1 MRKYKY
7 NNTTTKYI
15 LYIVAI
21 TILFS
26 LMITIDNSYINDNN
40 VSALD
45 YSSNVDIGFTFN
57 PTLSISLS
65 SSDLIINNLKPG
77 AIDTSNE
84 ININI
89 STNNAYG
96 YSLYAS
102 AGNEDHGSTDL
113 IHNDNIGAFS
123 SIGTNANLPTLI
135 SDNSWG
141 YSCSLDNSNN
151 WTPYNGLPLYTNAP
165 NRITRST
172 EPVEDIVNFK
182 IAARASTA
190 QPSGAYS
197 NVINFSA
204 VAIISPIT
212 LSEAYASEGKELY
225 KGYYK
230 MQDMTS
236 AICKK
241 TEDINA
247 QLQVIDVRDDKI
259 YRIAK
264 LADDHCWMTQNL
276 DLDGGTE
283 ITSELSDVPDGYI
296 LPITNGFKEGNRL
309 PDSQIGYFTD
319 RTKAYVYNSGNPTN
333 DCSYSGCYSYYSWHA
348 ATAGSGVNS
357 MPDNTDAPYSI
368 CPKNWRLPNTRYK
381 AENNASDL
389 RNLMVAL
396 GGSIDISKYNG
407 TTSPLNAKIYN
418 IISSPPISFL
428 KAGYVNYTAKPVS
441 SVNNYGEYW
450 TATSGGSS
458 AYSLA
463 IYSGPTIDVAEWFDK
478 NYGYAVRCLAR

>member
-1 MRKYKY
+1 MR
-7 NNTTTKYI
+7 NNKNNITLRFKNITLCSSI
-15 LYIVAI
+15 LI
-21 TILFS
+21 FS
-26 LMITIDNSYINDNN
+26 LLNIINTFTYAPNT
-40 VSALD
+40 SALD
-45 YSSNVDIGFTFN
+45 YSSNVSIGFAFN

-65 SSDLIINNLKPG
+65 SSDLVISNLKPG

-102 AGNEDHGSTDL
+102 AGNEDYDSTDL
-113 IHNDNIGAFS
+113 THGNNIGTFS
-123 SIGTNANLPTLI
+123 SIGTNANLSTLV
-135 SDNSWG
+135 SDNTWG
-141 YSCSLDNSNN
+141 YSYSLDNSNN
-151 WTPYNGLPLYTNAP
+151 WTPYNGLPLYTSTP

-212 LSEAYASEGKELY
+212 LSEAYVSEGKELY

-236 AICKK
+236 AICEK

-247 QLQVIDVRDDKI
+247 QLQVIDTRDDKI
-259 YRIAK
+259 YWIAK

-319 RTKAYVYNSGNPTN
+319 STKAYVYNSGNPTS

-348 ATAGSGVNS
+348 ATAGSGIKNI
-357 MPDNTDAPYSI
+357 PDNTDAPYSI

-396 GGSIDISKYNG
+396 GGSINISKYNS
-407 TTSPLNAKIYN
+407 TTSPLNTKIYN
-418 IISSPPISFL
+418 IISSLPISFL
-428 KAGYVNYTAKPVS
+428 KAGYVNYDAGPVRNG
-441 SVNNYGEYW
+441 NNYGEYW
-450 TATSGGSS
+450 AATSAGRQ

-463 IYSGPTIDVAEWFDK
+463 IYSGPTVDAAEWYDK
-478 NYGYAVRCLAR
+478 NYGYSVRCLAR

>member
-15 LYIVAI
+15 LYIVVI

-26 LMITIDNSYINDNN
+26 LIITIDNGYINDNN

-45 YSSNVDIGFTFN
+45 YSSNVWVGFTFN

-65 SSDLIINNLKPG
+65 SSDLVINNLKPG

-102 AGNEDHGSTDL
+102 AGNEDYDNTDL
-113 IHNDNIGAFS
+113 THGNNIGTFS
-123 SIGTNANLPTLI
+123 SIGTNANLSTLV
-135 SDNSWG
+135 SYNTWG
-141 YSCSLDNSNN
+141 YSYSLDNSNN
-151 WTPYNGLPLYTNAP
+151 WTPYNGLPLYTNTP

-182 IAARASTA
+182 IAARASAA

-204 VAIISPIT
+204 IAIISPIT

-230 MQDMTS
+230 MQDMTPT
-236 AICKK
+236 ICEK

-247 QLQVIDVRDDKI
+247 QLQVIDARDDKI
-259 YRIAK
+259 YWISK

-276 DLDGGTE
+276 DLGGGTE
-283 ITSELSDVPDGYI
+283 IASRLSDVPDGYI

-309 PDSQIGYFTD
+309 PDSQVGYFTD
-319 RTKAYVYNSGNPTN
+319 DTRAYVYNSGNPTN
-333 DCSYSGCYSYYSWHA
+333 DCSDSGCYSYYSWHA
-348 ATAGSGVNS
+348 ATAGSGINNI
-357 MPDNTDAPYSI
+357 PDNTDAPYSI
-368 CPKNWRLPNTRYK
+368 CPKNWRLPNTRYE

-396 GGSIDISKYNG
+396 GGSIDISKYNSA
-407 TTSPLNAKIYN
+407 TSPLNTKIYN
-418 IISSPPISFL
+418 IISSSPINFL
-428 KAGYVNYTAKPVS
+428 KAGYVNNDAGPVKNG
-441 SVNNYGEYW
+441 NNYGEYW
-450 TATSGGSS
+450 TATSAGRR

-463 IYSGPTIDVAEWFDK
+463 IYSGPTVDAAEWFDK